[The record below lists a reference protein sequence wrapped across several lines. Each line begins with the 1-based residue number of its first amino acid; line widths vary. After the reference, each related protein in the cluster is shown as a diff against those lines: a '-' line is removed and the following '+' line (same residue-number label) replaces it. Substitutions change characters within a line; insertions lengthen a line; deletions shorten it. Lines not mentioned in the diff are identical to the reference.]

1 MYTDD
6 LNIIDKKI
14 EELINDKTIYNFNTL
29 RQKVEKILDDIEM
42 FMIDGEIDSKAVD
55 LYLKKVI
62 TKRNEIAKQKE
73 KSILDDSK
81 ENRYKLIEEI
91 CKKCE
96 FQTQEE
102 LIKKIEELE
111 KKSIYELSDLISSSK
126 V

>member
-73 KSILDDSK
+73 KSILDDNK

-91 CKKCE
+91 CKKYE

-111 KKSIYELSDLISSSK
+111 KKSIYELSDLISSTK

>member
-73 KSILDDSK
+73 KLILDDSK

-96 FQTQEE
+96 FQTQED

-111 KKSIYELSDLISSSK
+111 KKSIYELSDLISSTK

>member
-111 KKSIYELSDLISSSK
+111 KKSIYELSDLISCTK

>member
-1 MYTDD
+1 MYIDD
-6 LNIIDKKI
+6 FNIIDKKI

-73 KSILDDSK
+73 KSILNDSK

-91 CKKCE
+91 CKKVN
-96 FQTQEE
+96 F
-102 LIKKIEELE
+102 KH
-111 KKSIYELSDLISSSK
+111 KKS
-126 V
+126 